1 ENRMSPLKLQME
13 LRQDRTMITRES
25 VAKRI
30 IEVVITAPTPEV
42 ASKRMPLNIALV
54 LDRSGSMEGD
64 KLRYVQQAACH
75 LIDQLDAQDQVALVS
90 FDNVTDILA
99 PSTAVSVSQR
109 DTLKRHVN
117 GLHARGGT
125 DLFSGWLH
133 GANEA
138 AGHQIPNGVNR
149 VLLLTD
155 GQANQGET
163 RQTTLQH
170 HAQELRQRGVSTST
184 FGVGADFNQY
194 LLEGMAEH
202 GGGHYYFIEHPNQVP
217 SLFRQELG
225 ELMAVVARSAQLEVT
240 IPTGTS
246 VSLLGEVPHDSSG
259 GCLRVPLG
267 DFFAG
272 EKRFYYFEVLTP
284 TSSQAVEQIFPFEL
298 LWTDSEGVPTDVVQM
313 ATFRYATETETRAIP
328 ADTALRGRAAE
339 IRAAV
344 AERTSLRLVEEGKTD
359 EAVRTLE
366 GIVSKYGDL
375 LGPDKVADLNRLRIS
390 MQMRTLSP
398 GAAKASHNMS
408 YAKRNSR

>member
-1 ENRMSPLKLQME
+1 
-13 LRQDRTMITRES
+13 MITRES

-42 ASKRMPLNIALV
+42 APKRMPLNIALV

-64 KLRYVQQAACH
+64 KLRFVQQAACH
-75 LIDQLDAQDQVALVS
+75 LIDQLDAKDQVALVS

-99 PSTAVSVSQR
+99 PSGAVSASQR
-109 DTLKRHVN
+109 EHLKRQVN

-133 GANEA
+133 GANET

-163 RQTTLQH
+163 RQATLQH

-184 FGVGADFNQY
+184 FGVGSDFNQY

-225 ELMAVVARSAQLEVT
+225 ELITVVARSAQLEVT

-246 VSLLGEVPHDSSG
+246 VTLLGEVPHFNAG

-267 DFFAG
+267 EFFAG

-284 TSSQAVEQIFPFEL
+284 TSAHTVEQIFPFEL
-298 LWTDSEGVPTDVVQM
+298 LWTDAEGVPTDVVQM
-313 ATFRYATETETRAIP
+313 ACFRYASEAENHAVP
-328 ADTALRGRAAE
+328 ADTALRARAAE
-339 IRAAV
+339 IRVAV
-344 AERTSLRLVEEGKTD
+344 AERTAVRLAEEGKSD
-359 EAVRTLE
+359 EATRMLDGV
-366 GIVSKYGDL
+366 VSKYGEL
-375 LGPDKVADLNRLRIS
+375 LGPEKVAEMTRLRTS
-390 MQMRTLSP
+390 VETRTLTP
-398 GAAKASHNMS
+398 GAAKASHNQS
-408 YAKRNSR
+408 YAKRNSRK